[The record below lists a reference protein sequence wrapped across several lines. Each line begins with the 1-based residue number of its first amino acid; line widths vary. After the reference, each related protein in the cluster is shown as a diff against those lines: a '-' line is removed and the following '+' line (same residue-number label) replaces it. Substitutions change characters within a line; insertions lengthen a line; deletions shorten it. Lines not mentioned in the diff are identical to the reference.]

1 MLQSIYVKNFILF
14 DELELNLKKGLTV
27 FTGETGAGKS
37 LLIEAFSLL
46 CGKQA
51 SSESIRV
58 GENYAIIEGVLKVDF
73 TKISDDIK
81 PFVENN
87 CLTITRKISRDRS
100 SVVRLNGQSI
110 TLKQLK
116 LLMRDYVSIVGQH
129 DYMYLCDDNV
139 QLSLLDSQNKEIAN
153 ALISYQKYYE
163 EHMTI
168 QDQINSFQEQAV
180 ALARDLDL
188 ARFQYD
194 ELSSQHFLPSE
205 DIKLKDIKHKL
216 KSLKKEQTLY
226 LQLTDKFKDL
236 YHSSRF
242 PLFLPLFVNFVYL

>member
-1 MLQSIYVKNFILF
+1 
-14 DELELNLKKGLTV
+14 
-27 FTGETGAGKS
+27 
-37 LLIEAFSLL
+37 
-46 CGKQA
+46 
-51 SSESIRV
+51 
-58 GENYAIIEGVLKVDF
+58 
-73 TKISDDIK
+73 
-81 PFVENN
+81 
-87 CLTITRKISRDRS
+87 
-100 SVVRLNGQSI
+100 
-110 TLKQLK
+110 
-116 LLMRDYVSIVGQH
+116 MRDYVSIVGQH

-236 YHSSRF
+236 YHSSQET
-242 PLFLPLFVNFVYL
+242 LPLLKSLNDDDLNLKMMSFVENNILYLSDYISDCEGKKQSFDDMSDIDIDEL